1 MLSIPLIQSLNYHS
15 CTQSDNSIN
24 VRRGASYEAARYIKE
39 VIVPR
44 KDCLVQEMYY
54 SLLIAESD
62 FDNFF
67 F

>member
-39 VIVPR
+39 EVVVPR
-44 KDCLVQEMYY
+44 KD
-54 SLLIAESD
+54 S
-62 FDNFF
+62 N
-67 F
+67 